1 MISSREKKLYL
12 SVIDVLLSALMQ
24 VDGRQRGMLRRR
36 VIVESSVGR
45 MDSIIPP
52 KRLQCSVSTS
62 TNVRGPNGAIAHV

>member
-1 MISSREKKLYL
+1 MMASREKKLYL

-36 VIVESSVGR
+36 IIVESSVGR

-52 KRLQCSVSTS
+52 KRLQCSVSA
-62 TNVRGPNGAIAHV
+62 NVRGPINGAIEHV